1 MLNSLHIW
9 TYLYPFS
16 VLHIVSSIFYIF
28 LVSNILYLFISVQC
42 PTLWRRE
49 TEDVGSKAPY
59 SNQFPT
65 GVFTFIVKRETFSI
79 PNKNNVEMINIKN
92 HYGYL
97 HFSMRAPFYKLV
109 LQLFIALSCKFK
121 ICRTK
126 CNLQVQEEQLKVGAK
141 DTLCKRFNMTTKQ
154 A

>member
-1 MLNSLHIW
+1 M
-9 TYLYPFS
+9 
-16 VLHIVSSIFYIF
+16 
-28 LVSNILYLFISVQC
+28 FI
-42 PTLWRRE
+42 
-49 TEDVGSKAPY
+49 K
-59 SNQFPT
+59 
-65 GVFTFIVKRETFSI
+65 KRETFSI

-97 HFSMRAPFYKLV
+97 HFSMQAPFYKLV

-141 DTLCKRFNMTTKQ
+141 DTLCKSFNMTSKQ